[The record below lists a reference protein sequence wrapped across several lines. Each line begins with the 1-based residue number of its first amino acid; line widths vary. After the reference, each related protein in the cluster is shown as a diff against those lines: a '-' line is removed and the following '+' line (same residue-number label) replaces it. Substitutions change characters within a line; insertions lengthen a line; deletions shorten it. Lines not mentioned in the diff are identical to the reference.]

1 MLRMAVLRF
10 VSMLVMLSFVS
21 SIVFFLVSLP
31 PGDYAEAVALSRTI
45 AGEQVT
51 EEDIQILRERLH
63 LDAPLVERYWH
74 WIAGIVTE
82 GDFGMSFRYMTPV
95 TDVIADRMG
104 VTALLV
110 VMTLLLTYA
119 IAIPVGIFS
128 AVYQYSLPDYLVTFI
143 GYLGLAIP
151 NFLMALVLLYFS
163 VTVLDLSG
171 IGSLFSPQYQGAPW
185 SVGKVLDLLAHLWV
199 PAFVLGIS
207 GTAGGIRVMRAT
219 MLDELNKLYVT
230 AARARGMPH
239 WRLIWKYPARIA
251 LNPII
256 STIGWNLRD
265 LASGAPIVAIV
276 LNLPDI
282 GPVFLQSL
290 LDQDMFL
297 AGTLVLYLSALTI
310 LGTFISD
317 VLLAVTDP
325 RIRKGAVT

>member
-1 MLRMAVLRF
+1 M
-10 VSMLVMLSFVS
+10 
-21 SIVFFLVSLP
+21 
-31 PGDYAEAVALSRTI
+31 
-45 AGEQVT
+45 
-51 EEDIQILRERLH
+51 
-63 LDAPLVERYWH
+63 
-74 WIAGIVTE
+74 
-82 GDFGMSFRYMTPV
+82 
-95 TDVIADRMG
+95 
-104 VTALLV
+104 
-110 VMTLLLTYA
+110 
-119 IAIPVGIFS
+119 
-128 AVYQYSLPDYLVTFI
+128 
-143 GYLGLAIP
+143 
-151 NFLMALVLLYFS
+151 
-163 VTVLDLSG
+163 
-171 IGSLFSPQYQGAPW
+171 
-185 SVGKVLDLLAHLWV
+185 
-199 PAFVLGIS
+199 LGIS

-230 AARARGMPH
+230 AARARGVPH

-325 RIRKGAVT
+325 RIRKGAVI